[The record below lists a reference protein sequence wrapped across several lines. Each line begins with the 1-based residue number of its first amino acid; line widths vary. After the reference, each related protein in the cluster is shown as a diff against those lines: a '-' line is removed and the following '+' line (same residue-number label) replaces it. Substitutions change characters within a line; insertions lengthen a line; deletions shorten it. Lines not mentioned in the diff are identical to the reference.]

1 MRDLCYKEKTFEMYE
16 NLIKVI
22 ISGLIFVPVIS
33 LLSTQSFAQTTDTL
47 TNMTDLLFDDFF
59 PMVSVEYESDSIVV
73 LRSNENVILPLNGSL
88 APLWNAID
96 MVEKE
101 GNFEFK
107 QFVTTELTI
116 DDKLT
121 TDLNLVPS
129 NVFYALLSK

>member
-1 MRDLCYKEKTFEMYE
+1 
-16 NLIKVI
+16 
-22 ISGLIFVPVIS
+22 
-33 LLSTQSFAQTTDTL
+33 
-47 TNMTDLLFDDFF
+47 
-59 PMVSVEYESDSIVV
+59 
-73 LRSNENVILPLNGSL
+73 LNGSL
-88 APLWNAID
+88 APLWTAID